1 MKKKLTE
8 RTVAR
13 LKPPASG
20 KLDVWDQTLPAFG
33 IQPRSTGRG
42 AWIIA
47 VRRPGKSTTSRI
59 KIGDPA
65 TMSLADAKKRAGD
78 LMSDPSALE
87 AKDDDKD
94 GPHELTAD
102 SPMADV
108 IAEFIERDQKPRNRS
123 WHAVQKLLRYDL
135 SRWDRRPLSSITR
148 SDVQRVL
155 DGVLDRGKPI
165 MANQL
170 LAHTKCMF
178 NWAVERDLIETSPAA
193 KVKPPSPKV
202 ERERVLTDPE
212 IYEVWH
218 GANRL
223 GWPFGPL
230 VQLLVLTAQREGE
243 VAAMRWVDLDLD
255 KRIWTL
261 PSKTTKAGR
270 AHLVPLSATAV
281 KIIKAQPR
289 LSAYVFPGRRT
300 DGARPVCGFSK
311 TKLRL
316 DKICGVAGWRF
327 HDLRRSTA
335 TKLAELGVPPHVTEK
350 ILNHASANVAGP
362 MGKIYQ
368 RYEYLDER
376 RAALENWAAALI
388 RIVTPP
394 VRIRRAA

>member
-1 MKKKLTE
+1 MKLKLTE

-33 IQPRSTGRG
+33 IQLRSTGRR

-59 KIGDPA
+59 TIGDPA
-65 TMSLADAKKRAGD
+65 TMSRADAQARARE
-78 LMSDPSALE
+78 LMRDPSALE
-87 AKDDDKD
+87 AKDDKD

-123 WHAVQKLLRYDL
+123 WHAVKKLLRYDL
-135 SRWDRRPLSSITR
+135 SVWDHRPLSSITR
-148 SDVQRVL
+148 SDVQRVI

-170 LAHTKCMF
+170 LAHTKRMF
-178 NWAVERDLIETSPAA
+178 NWAVERDLIGTSPAA

-202 ERERVLTDPE
+202 ERERVLTDLE

-218 GANRL
+218 GADRL

-230 VQLLVLTAQREGE
+230 VQLLMLTAQREGE
-243 VAAMRWVDLDLD
+243 IAAMRWSDLDLD
-255 KRIWTL
+255 KGIWAL
-261 PSKTTKAGR
+261 PSKSTKAGR
-270 AHLVPLSATAV
+270 PHLVPLSTTV
-281 KIIKAQPR
+281 IEIIKAQPR

-300 DGARPVCGFSK
+300 EGARPVCGFSK
-311 TKLRL
+311 VKVRL
-316 DKICGVAGWRF
+316 DKICGVTGWRL

-335 TKLAELGVPPHVTEK
+335 TKLAEMGVPPHVTEK
-350 ILNHASANVAGP
+350 VLNHSSVAAGP
-362 MGKIYQ
+362 MAKIYQ
-368 RYEYLDER
+368 RYEYLNER
-376 RAALENWAAALI
+376 CEALETWADALM

-394 VRIRRAA
+394 VPIRRAA

>member
-8 RTVAR
+8 RVVAG

-20 KLDVWDQTLPAFG
+20 KLDVWDLTLPAFG
-33 IQPRSTGRG
+33 IQLRSTGRR

-65 TMSLADAKKRAGD
+65 TMSLADAKKRAGE

-87 AKDDDKD
+87 IDDD
-94 GPHELTAD
+94 GLPPHELTAG
-102 SPMADV
+102 SPMEHV
-108 IAEFIERDQKPRNRS
+108 IAGFIERDQKPRNRS
-123 WHAVQKLLRYDL
+123 WHAVQKLLRHDL
-135 SRWDRRPLSSITR
+135 SVWDGRPLSSITR
-148 SDVQRVL
+148 GDVLRVL
-155 DGVLDRGKPI
+155 DRVLGRGKPV

-170 LAHTKCMF
+170 LAHTKRMF

-202 ERERVLTDPE
+202 DRERVLTDPE

-218 GANRL
+218 GADRL
-223 GWPFGPL
+223 GFPFGP
-230 VQLLVLTAQREGE
+230 VVKLLALTAQREGE
-243 VAAMRWVDLDLD
+243 VAAMRWSDLDLD
-255 KRIWTL
+255 KALWSL
-261 PSKTTKAGR
+261 PSKSTKAAR
-270 AHLVPLSATAV
+270 PHLVPLSTAAIR
-281 KIIKAQPR
+281 IIKAQPR

-316 DKICGVAGWRF
+316 DKICGVTAWRF
-327 HDLRRSTA
+327 HDLRRTTA

-350 ILNHASANVAGP
+350 ILNHRSANVAGA
-362 MGKIYQ
+362 MGRIYQ
-368 RYEYLDER
+368 RYEYLAER
-376 RAALENWAAALI
+376 REALDVWADALT

>member
-1 MKKKLTE
+1 MKLKLTE

-33 IQPRSTGRG
+33 IQLRSTGRR

-65 TMSLADAKKRAGD
+65 TMSLADAQARARELMRD
-78 LMSDPSALE
+78 LSALE

-102 SPMADV
+102 SPMAEV

-135 SRWDRRPLSSITR
+135 SVWNHRPLSSITR
-148 SDVQRVL
+148 SDVQRVI

-170 LAHTKCMF
+170 LAHTKRMF
-178 NWAVERDLIETSPAA
+178 NWAVERDLIGTSPAA

-218 GANRL
+218 GADRL

-230 VQLLVLTAQREGE
+230 VQLLMLTAQREGE
-243 VAAMRWVDLDLD
+243 IAAMRWSDLDLD
-255 KRIWTL
+255 KGIWAL
-261 PSKTTKAGR
+261 PSKSTKAGR
-270 AHLVPLSATAV
+270 PHLVPLSTAAIG
-281 KIIKAQPR
+281 IIKAEPR
-289 LSAYVFPGRRT
+289 LSEYVFPGTPYRRLAPGVRLQQGQ
-300 DGARPVCGFSK
+300 GAARQ
-311 TKLRL
+311 
-316 DKICGVAGWRF
+316 
-327 HDLRRSTA
+327 DLRRRL
-335 TKLAELGVPPHVTEK
+335 LAV
-350 ILNHASANVAGP
+350 S
-362 MGKIYQ
+362 
-368 RYEYLDER
+368 
-376 RAALENWAAALI
+376 
-388 RIVTPP
+388 
-394 VRIRRAA
+394 